1 MRFSVRWE
9 IFIAEYNVKEDFL
22 VGVFLFFIG
31 YWDMTKFQ
39 TTVSFDAHTVPAAG
53 GESES
58 FCFPFGEIF
67 TLHKPR

>member
-22 VGVFLFFIG
+22 VGVFLSFIG

-39 TTVSFDAHTVPAAG
+39 TTVSFDAHTVPAARVRCAG
-53 GESES
+53 
-58 FCFPFGEIF
+58 F
-67 TLHKPR
+67 